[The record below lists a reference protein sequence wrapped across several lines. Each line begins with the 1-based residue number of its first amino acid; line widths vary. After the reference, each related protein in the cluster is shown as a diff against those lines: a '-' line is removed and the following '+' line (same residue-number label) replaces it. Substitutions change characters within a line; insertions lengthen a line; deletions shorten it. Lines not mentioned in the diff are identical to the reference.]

1 MRHLDTLDA
10 ELRLL
15 AAAADMEH
23 LGNREREDRH
33 MTTADSSLRTLPAAS
48 ARRG

>member
-10 ELRLL
+10 ELPLL

-23 LGNREREDRH
+23 LGNREREID
-33 MTTADSSLRTLPAAS
+33 T
-48 ARRG
+48 